1 MVRTSS
7 YPLPW
12 ILDDF
17 RNVGYYE
24 HDSIPAKLDADFL
37 LVQQDR
43 IKEVEDKLQNA
54 YFTEPLTI
62 RPYQD
67 TSKVYFDA
75 KRFKDFFL
83 GRQPDFK
90 GKGSGYVLIE

>member
-1 MVRTSS
+1 MIGHMIRTSS

-17 RNVGYYE
+17 PNVGYYE
-24 HDSIPAKLDADFL
+24 HDSLPGKLDADFL

-54 YFTEPLTI
+54 YFTDALTI

-75 KRFKDFFL
+75 KRFKDFFP

-90 GKGSGYVLIE
+90 GKGSG